1 MARTSIA
8 VILLAAF
15 LAGAFESRAESGAEP
30 ISESEEQHDM
40 KALTEFAT
48 RYAAAW
54 SSQDPVAFAAFYAET
69 RSISGD
75 TNNGS
80 WTRTA

>member
-1 MARTSIA
+1 MARTPIA

-40 KALTEFAT
+40 TALAEFAT

-54 SSQDPVAFAAFYAET
+54 SSQDPVVFAAF
-69 RSISGD
+69 S
-75 TNNGS
+75 
-80 WTRTA
+80 